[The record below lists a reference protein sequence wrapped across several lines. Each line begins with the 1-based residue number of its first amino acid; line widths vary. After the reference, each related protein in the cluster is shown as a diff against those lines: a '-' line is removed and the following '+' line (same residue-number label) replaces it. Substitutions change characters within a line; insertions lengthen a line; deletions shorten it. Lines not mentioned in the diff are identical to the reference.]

1 MGCGCGQ
8 KSRAAPRP
16 SASGAARPAP
26 PPRPSATAAL
36 AAARPAAVAPT
47 APSQAALIIRY
58 LGEVPITVR
67 GVATGALYRFV
78 MRGQVISVDRRDTG
92 ALLATRQFISV

>member
-8 KSRAAPRP
+8 KTRPAPRP

-26 PPRPSATAAL
+26 APRPSPAAAL
-36 AAARPAAVAPT
+36 AAPRPAAVAP
-47 APSQAALIIRY
+47 PGSSPAALIIRY

-67 GVATGALYRFV
+67 GVSTGALYRFV
-78 MRGQVISVDRRDTG
+78 SRGQVASVDRRDTG
-92 ALLATRQFISV
+92 ALLATRQFVSV